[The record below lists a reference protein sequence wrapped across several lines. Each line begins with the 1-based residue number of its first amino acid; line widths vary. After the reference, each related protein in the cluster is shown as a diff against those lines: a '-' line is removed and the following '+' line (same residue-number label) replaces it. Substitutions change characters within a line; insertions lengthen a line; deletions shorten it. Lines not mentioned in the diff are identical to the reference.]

1 MKRHRSGSL
10 KATRRLHVAC
20 LVAVTLTSA
29 GVPAQAQ
36 SRGEFMKAVPDAP
49 AFTFLSV
56 TPGKIERPGSIRDLG
71 VAVLN
76 GVGDDGNPTQGVAV
90 DASLWNLIPGY
101 DISLAK
107 YQQSR
112 LAYLLANLQASVATA
127 MAAGDSTDLNAAIG
141 FKTVIVDQG
150 DPLLSD
156 SLVQA
161 VAAGLARCRDELDQ
175 PGMSAQIAECND
187 SVAVQN
193 IARFTGRRWNAA
205 QLAVAAA
212 FGGRFLNGEVDRPEF
227 AGLDAWLVGS
237 LPVGS
242 RFQVLG
248 QATYKQRTENRLAPS
263 YTAFN
268 AGVRVIG
275 GSSTFNLFGEWGREW
290 RTPDEDAA
298 TVIDDNLSGWSAGV
312 ELRLAPNVWIS
323 TGLGTHFDSLD
334 QPNRTF
340 VIANVKWGLSDQDR
354 LSKIRTQ

>member
-1 MKRHRSGSL
+1 
-10 KATRRLHVAC
+10 
-20 LVAVTLTSA
+20 VAVTLTSA

-161 VAAGLARCRDELDQ
+161 VAAGLAR
-175 PGMSAQIAECND
+175 
-187 SVAVQN
+187 
-193 IARFTGRRWNAA
+193 
-205 QLAVAAA
+205 
-212 FGGRFLNGEVDRPEF
+212 
-227 AGLDAWLVGS
+227 
-237 LPVGS
+237 
-242 RFQVLG
+242 
-248 QATYKQRTENRLAPS
+248 
-263 YTAFN
+263 
-268 AGVRVIG
+268 
-275 GSSTFNLFGEWGREW
+275 
-290 RTPDEDAA
+290 
-298 TVIDDNLSGWSAGV
+298 
-312 ELRLAPNVWIS
+312 
-323 TGLGTHFDSLD
+323 
-334 QPNRTF
+334 
-340 VIANVKWGLSDQDR
+340 
-354 LSKIRTQ
+354 